1 LEIVGDNLDMLLVD
15 LYRTLLDDANR
26 NVGSRGGTL
35 EILGVTLRMSKPRA
49 RLSRSEDRGKPFSAL
64 GELLWYLSGSNSLE
78 FIKEYVPLYKKEA
91 EEDGTVHGAYGPRLF
106 SMRGGVN
113 QLQSILALL
122 RERSGSRRAVVQL
135 FNAEDI
141 ATHHKEV
148 PCTTTFQFFVRD
160 DRLHMA
166 VTMRS
171 NDAYKGLPHDVF
183 CFTMIQEMVAR
194 ALGVC
199 LGEYI
204 HFAGSMHLYE
214 ADIDKAKSYGN
225 EGYQRTIEMPP
236 MPLGDQF
243 PIVSVLKDVED
254 RLRHGENVV
263 AEEVVNA
270 DYWADIVRLYQ
281 AFWVSGQPELIDE
294 LMVKF
299 SNQHY
304 RLYAEGRKFMPKRQY
319 AVRSSSGSAKVRE

>member
-1 LEIVGDNLDMLLVD
+1 MEIIRDSLDMLLVD
-15 LYRTLLDDANR
+15 LYQALLVDADK

-64 GELLWYLSGSNSLE
+64 GELLWYLSGSNSLD
-78 FIKEYVPLYKKEA
+78 FIREYVPLYKNEA
-91 EEDGTVHGAYGPRLF
+91 EENGTVHGAYGPRLF
-106 SMRGGVN
+106 AMRGGIN
-113 QLQSILALL
+113 QLKSILALL
-122 RERSGSRRAVVQL
+122 RKRPGSRRAVVQL

-183 CFTMIQEMVAR
+183 CFTMIQEMMAR

-214 ADIDKAKSYGN
+214 ADADKAKSYSD
-225 EGYQRTIEMPP
+225 EGYHRTIEMPP

-243 PIVSVLKDVED
+243 PMISVLKDVED
-254 RLRHGENVV
+254 RLRHGENLV
-263 AEEVVNA
+263 AEEA
-270 DYWADIVRLYQ
+270 IDKDYWADIVRLFQ
-281 AFWVSGQPELIDE
+281 AIWASGQPELIDE
-294 LMVKF
+294 LMAKF

-304 RLYAEGRKFMPKRQY
+304 RIYAEGRKMMPKRQY
-319 AVRSSSGSAKVRE
+319 AVRSSTGLSQG

>member
-1 LEIVGDNLDMLLVD
+1 MEFVGDSLDMLLVD
-15 LYRTLLDDANR
+15 LYRALLNAGKNA
-26 NVGSRGGTL
+26 GSRGDTL

-78 FIKEYVPLYKKEA
+78 FIKEYVASYKDEA
-91 EEDGTVHGAYGPRLF
+91 EEDGTIHGAYGPRLF
-106 SMRGGVN
+106 AMRGGID
-113 QLQSILALL
+113 QIQSVLALL
-122 RERSGSRRAVVQL
+122 RERPSSRRAVVQL

-141 ATHHKEV
+141 ATHHKEI
-148 PCTTTFQFFVRD
+148 PCTTTFQFFIRD

-171 NDAYKGLPHDVF
+171 NDAYIGLPRDVF

-204 HFAGSMHLYE
+204 HFAGSMHLYQ
-214 ADIDKAKSYGN
+214 ADIEKTKSYGG

-236 MPLGDQF
+236 MPSGDQF
-243 PIVSVLKDVED
+243 PIVSVLKEVED
-254 RLRHGENVV
+254 RLRHGETLV
-263 AEEVVNA
+263 AEEAVHS

-281 AFWVSGQPELIDE
+281 AYWASGRPEVIDQLIA
-294 LMVKF
+294 KF

-304 RLYAEGRKFMPKRQY
+304 KIYAEWRKTMAKRNF
-319 AVRSSSGSAKVRE
+319 AVRSATDL